1 MAAPLAPAGGSACE
15 CTVSKDTDQCPNR
28 NYERKNAA
36 PGKARLKL
44 LEKQKLVFKCV
55 FFTDDCVSSPL
66 RFTSSLVNNSFTSAA
81 DISIFP
87 LIMFSGVSRQN
98 AEALISTQ

>member
-15 CTVSKDTDQCPNR
+15 CTVSKETDQWPNR

-44 LEKQKLVFKCV
+44 LE
-55 FFTDDCVSSPL
+55 
-66 RFTSSLVNNSFTSAA
+66 N
-81 DISIFP
+81 
-87 LIMFSGVSRQN
+87 
-98 AEALISTQ
+98 